1 MSDDD
6 EQYWYCLNHKTVET
20 RDGCK
25 NADRLGPYTSYA
37 DASRALDKVEERN
50 EEWDNDPNWND
61 DAPSGSSD
69 A

>member
-1 MSDDD
+1 MSDD

-25 NADRLGPYTSYA
+25 NADRLGPYASYA

-61 DAPSGSSD
+61 DAPPGQTD
-69 A
+69 D